1 MATLA
6 KSKEKQIGRLQN
18 DAIDAP
24 EGELMRINFRFP
36 QPVRSGV
43 KVVELKSVQQAY
55 GDHVVYRDLNF
66 MAERGQRI
74 VLIGPNGAGKSTLL
88 KILAGTLKIQG
99 GTRELGVNVTA
110 GYFAQQRTDTLNSNA
125 TVLENMMDLRTNQN
139 GLSEQKARMI
149 LGSFLFRN
157 DDVFKKVSVLS
168 GGEKSRLNLARLLI
182 DPPNFLLMDE
192 PTTHLDIS
200 SIDVMIHALKQY
212 EGTLIFISHDVHFI
226 RTLAE
231 NVLHVHAGRLTPY
244 AGDYD
249 YYLEKSKA
257 KDARSGITAGFTD
270 ARPEQK
276 KSASKV
282 EVKPVGPAVSS
293 NSRPSPNEIKK
304 LGQEVSRLEEV
315 VSKLEFK
322 QSEITDALESPETYR
337 DPGKAHHLNRELSA
351 IVDQITAATAV
362 WEAAGEKLFELE
374 K

>member
-1 MATLA
+1 
-6 KSKEKQIGRLQN
+6 
-18 DAIDAP
+18 
-24 EGELMRINFRFP
+24 
-36 QPVRSGV
+36 
-43 KVVELKSVQQAY
+43 
-55 GDHVVYRDLNF
+55 
-66 MAERGQRI
+66 
-74 VLIGPNGAGKSTLL
+74 
-88 KILAGTLKIQG
+88 
-99 GTRELGVNVTA
+99 LGVNVTA

-304 LGQEVSRLEEV
+304 LRQEVSRLEEV

-351 IVDQITAATAV
+351 IVDQITAATAE